1 MTSDIV
7 AGAEAASVGSGAS
20 DVAADPSAA
29 DVQIVDALA
38 FALVDG
44 ALPGELADFTD
55 EGRIAAAQFIAAC
68 AARRPAG
75 IALVRVEPQG
85 GALGHRRMRIGIIND
100 DMPFLVDSVANT
112 LAARNLTVHRLLHP
126 VLCVTRDEDGLL
138 AAVEPLC
145 DEPER
150 RESMMYLE
158 VDRADAR
165 GRREIVTDLHRV
177 LADVRAAVTD
187 WRAMQARMRADAD
200 EAGNGEGAALL
211 RWFADGAMTL
221 LGYEIEH
228 PDGQPTDTLGL
239 FRIPGEPTDPG
250 GALGA
255 MRYFEAG
262 GDVPLLA
269 KAERRASVHR
279 RVPLDLVVVPV
290 REAGKVVA
298 IGVHAGLWTSEALS
312 SPVEEVPLL
321 RRRLQQLESEFG
333 FDPSGHSGK
342 ALRHAVTALP
352 HDLLVS
358 LSVEAVRELVTT
370 AMSLADRPRPTL
382 ALVRSILA
390 GNMFAFVW
398 LPRDELT
405 TRRRLAIGK
414 MIEQASQGYISN
426 WSVELGDG
434 DLALLRYTLY
444 VGPETPTP
452 DVAELDRR
460 LDEMVRGWEPSVE
473 EALGELVGPQ
483 RATRLALSYLDDF
496 PEAYRI
502 AVPPAEAAQDILRI
516 CALDS
521 AAQRDARLYRQAEDG
536 PKRLRLNTYRLAEI
550 IPLSD
555 AVPVFENFGFRVL
568 EEHPT
573 ALDEGRLG
581 YVHEFLLEVRA
592 GEAAMVL
599 DRSELVERAI
609 AEVLEGKAENDP
621 FNQLLVA
628 AALAPRDVVLFRAWF
643 RYLRQVGLS
652 YSMVTVVEALR
663 RAPGVAHGLIA
674 LFDALHDPKLEGP
687 REGAV
692 EAAER
697 AIRDGLSQ
705 VAAIDEDRILRLLHG
720 VVSATLRTNA
730 FTPAGREALA
740 FKLDSARV
748 PNLPQPLPWREIWVY
763 SPRVEGIHL
772 RGGPIARGGLRW
784 SDRRDDF
791 RTEILGL
798 MKAQLV
804 KNAVIVP
811 TGAKGG
817 FYPKQLPPMTDR
829 DSWLAEGTESYR
841 IFIRSLLSITD
852 NIVGNRI
859 VHPDGVVV
867 LDGDDPYFVVAADKG
882 TATFSDVANAIANER
897 GFWLGDAFASG
908 GSYGYDH
915 KAMGITARG
924 AWISVQR
931 HFREIGIDVQ
941 SQPIRVAGVGDM
953 SGDVFGNGM
962 LLSKAI
968 KLVAAFDHR
977 HIFLD
982 PDPDPASSWV
992 ERDRLFNLPRSSW
1005 DDYDRK
1011 LISKGG
1017 GIFPRSQKSIPL
1029 SPEIR
1034 ALLGLEAEETD
1045 PATLL
1050 TAILSAPVD
1059 LLWFGGI
1066 GTYIKGKNESNAEV
1080 GDPGNDAIRV
1090 NGAELRA
1097 KALGEGANLAITQ
1110 AGRIEFAGVGGRI
1123 NTDFIDNSAGVDCS
1137 DNEVNIKI
1145 PLNREMAEGR
1155 LALEDRNALLA
1166 EMTDE
1171 VAEIVLED
1179 NRLQTLALSIAERGG
1194 AAGLPPLLRAMEML
1208 EESGRLNRAVEG
1220 LESNEDLMRRGH
1232 EDRGL
1237 TRPELAILLS
1247 TSKMALQAA
1256 LEQGKITEDPTLT
1269 PELCGAFPET
1279 MQKRH
1284 GDAILQHRLRREI
1297 IATKIANRL
1306 VNRLGI
1312 TAPFALAEEEGA
1324 SFGQV
1329 AAAFVAAERLFGM
1342 QVFWERLD
1350 TADLPEQLRLE
1361 LFDQASQALQ
1371 LHMADILRNTSAT
1384 TKLAEMVG
1392 NLAPG
1397 LDALDA
1403 AVEGLL
1409 RREVASEAS
1418 GRRQR
1423 LIELGAPDDIARK
1436 IVRLFELNGAVGIA
1450 ALGKRLGVDVI
1461 GLTNA
1466 YTRLGEALGLDWAQG
1481 AANQFRASDQWER
1494 LLTAGLARDFE
1505 QLRLDF
1511 LHRKRGS
1518 EPTEA
1523 VDQWVAAQGPRI
1535 EQFRRVVERVRNAP
1549 ITTAP
1554 MLAQIAT
1561 QARVLLGR

>member
-1 MTSDIV
+1 MSSETLTGS
-7 AGAEAASVGSGAS
+7 GAASGGSGAS
-20 DVAADPSAA
+20 EGVAEPAAA

-38 FALVDG
+38 YALVDG
-44 ALPGELADFTD
+44 ALPGELAEFADSD
-55 EGRIAAAQFIAAC
+55 RIAAAQFMAAT

-75 IALVRVEPQG
+75 IALVRVESLS
-85 GALGHRRMRIGIIND
+85 GALGHRRMRIGIVND

-126 VLCVTRDEDGLL
+126 VVCVTRDGQGCLQS
-138 AAVEPLC
+138 VEPLC
-145 DEPER
+145 DEAER

-158 VDRADAR
+158 VDRDDAR
-165 GRREIVTDLHRV
+165 GRREIVADLHRV

-187 WRAMQARMRADAD
+187 WRAMQARMRQDAD
-200 EAGNGEGAALL
+200 EAGDEEGAALL

-221 LGYEIEH
+221 LGYEVEYA
-228 PDGQPTDTLGL
+228 DRASSDTLGL
-239 FRIPGEPTDPG
+239 FRIPGDPTDPG

-255 MRYFEAG
+255 MRYFEKG
-262 GDVPLLA
+262 GAVPLLA

-290 REAGKVVA
+290 RKEGKVTA

-321 RRRLQQLESEFG
+321 RKRLQQLEREFG

-382 ALVRSILA
+382 SLVRSILK

-414 MIEQASQGYISN
+414 MIEEASQGRISN

-434 DLALLRYTLY
+434 DLALIRYTLY

-452 DVAELDRR
+452 DVVALDRR
-460 LDEMVRGWEPSVE
+460 LDEMVRGWEPAVE
-473 EALGELVGPQ
+473 EALGELVGAQ

-496 PEAYRI
+496 PEAYRLSV
-502 AVPPAEAAQDILRI
+502 APADAAQDILRI
-516 CALDS
+516 CALDG
-521 AAQRDARLYRQAEDG
+521 AGQRDARLYRHDEDG
-536 PKRLRLNTYRLAEI
+536 PKRLRLNTYRLADV

-581 YVHEFLLEVRA
+581 YVHEFLLEVRS
-592 GEAAMVL
+592 GEASHVL
-599 DRSELVERAI
+599 ERAELVERAI
-609 AEVLEGKAENDP
+609 AEVLEGRAENDP

-643 RYLRQVGLS
+643 RYLRQVGLA

-663 RAPGVAHGLIA
+663 RAPEVAHGLIA
-674 LFDALHDPKLEGP
+674 LFDALHDPGQAGG
-687 REGAV
+687 REAAA
-692 EAAER
+692 ESAER
-697 AIRDGLSQ
+697 AIREGLSK

-720 VVSATLRTNA
+720 VVAATLRTNA
-730 FTPAGREALA
+730 FAPAGREALA
-740 FKLDSARV
+740 FKLDSAKV

-763 SPRVEGIHL
+763 SPRIEGIHL

-817 FYPKQLPPMTDR
+817 FYPKQLPPISDR
-829 DSWLAEGTESYR
+829 DAWLAEGTESYR
-841 IFIRSLLSITD
+841 IFIRALLSITD
-852 NIVGNRI
+852 NIVGNKV
-859 VHPDGVVV
+859 VHPDGIVVR
-867 LDGDDPYFVVAADKG
+867 DGDDPYFVVAADKG
-882 TATFSDVANAIANER
+882 TATFSDVANAIATER

-915 KAMGITARG
+915 KAMGITAKG

-931 HFREIGIDVQ
+931 HFRELGVDVQ
-941 SQPIRVAGVGDM
+941 TQPIRVAGVGDM

-968 KLVAAFDHR
+968 RLVAAFDHR

-982 PDPDPASSWV
+982 PEPDPATSWK
-992 ERDRLFNLPRSSW
+992 ERNRLFELPRSSW

-1029 SPEIR
+1029 SAEIR
-1034 ALLGLEAEETD
+1034 ALLGIEAAEID
-1045 PATLL
+1045 PAGLL
-1050 TAILSAPVD
+1050 TAILLAPVD

-1066 GTYIKGKNESNAEV
+1066 GTYIKARSESNAEV

-1090 NGAELRA
+1090 NGGELRA
-1097 KALGEGANLAITQ
+1097 RAIGEGANLAITQ
-1110 AGRIEFAGVGGRI
+1110 AGRVEFAGAGGRI

-1155 LALEDRNALLA
+1155 LALEDRNNLLA
-1166 EMTDE
+1166 AMTEE

-1179 NRLQTLALSIAERGG
+1179 NRLQTLALSVAERSG

-1208 EESGRLNRAVEG
+1208 EEGGRLNRAVEG
-1220 LESNEDLMRRGH
+1220 LESNEELMRRAQ
-1232 EDRGL
+1232 ENRGL

-1256 LEQGKITEDPTLT
+1256 LEAGRITEDPTLT
-1269 PELCGAFPET
+1269 PELLAAFPGT
-1279 MQKRH
+1279 MQKVE
-1284 GDAILQHRLRREI
+1284 GDAILAHRLRREI

-1342 QVFWERLD
+1342 RDFWEHLD
-1350 TADLPEQLRLE
+1350 TVEIPEQVRLE
-1361 LFDQASQALQ
+1361 LFDCASQALQ
-1371 LHMADILRNTSAT
+1371 LHIADILRNTSAT
-1384 TKLAEMVG
+1384 TKLTEIVD

-1397 LDALDA
+1397 LEALDA

-1409 RREVASEAS
+1409 RRQVASEAND
-1418 GRRQR
+1418 RRRR
-1423 LIELGAPDDIARK
+1423 LIEMGAPEDVARK
-1436 IVRLFELNGAVGIA
+1436 IVRLFELNGGVGIA
-1450 ALGKRLGVDVI
+1450 ALARKLGVDEIQV
-1461 GLTNA
+1461 TRA

-1481 AANQFRASDQWER
+1481 AANRFQARDRWER

-1518 EPTEA
+1518 DPVEA
-1523 VDQWVAAQGPRI
+1523 VDQWVAAQGARI
-1535 EQFRRVVERVRNAP
+1535 DQFRRVVERVKNAP
-1549 ITTAP
+1549 VTTAP
-1554 MLAQIAT
+1554 MLAQLAT